1 MRSAAESSETDL
13 GPPDDDTKNSWGFLA
28 GAVEDERQK
37 EWDATNSNNERK
49 ENAYKIG
56 KQMSLSR

>member
-1 MRSAAESSETDL
+1 LGLARRGRRGQEAKGMR
-13 GPPDDDTKNSWGFLA
+13 
-28 GAVEDERQK
+28 R
-37 EWDATNSNNERK
+37 TNSNNERK